1 MKSAMG
7 AVVALA
13 LGIGLAASAGATGMN
28 RQGAMQS
35 PNIQTGSTQQ
45 IQQKQIRP
53 QRHAVQKQTQQR
65 KLALVRGHRV
75 KGKMALAQKQR
86 IGKTRL
92 ATLKRHSRMQFAKL
106 HRGKTMQLARLHQ
119 KAGKT
124 RVATLHRRNQNQNQ
138 AVGVGSSMP
147 NTGNT
152 TITQPTPNS
161 AGSSQNL
168 NTQPQN
174 K

>member
-35 PNIQTGSTQQ
+35 PNVQTGSTQQ

-53 QRHAVQKQTQQR
+53 QRHAVRKQMQQR

-92 ATLKRHSRMQFAKL
+92 ATLKRHNRMQF
-106 HRGKTMQLARLHQ
+106 ARLHQ

-124 RVATLHRRNQNQNQ
+124 RIATLHRRNQNQNQ

>member
-28 RQGAMQS
+28 REGAMQS

-53 QRHAVQKQTQQR
+53 QRHAVRKQTQQR

-92 ATLKRHSRMQFAKL
+92 ATLKRHSRMQFA
-106 HRGKTMQLARLHQ
+106 RLHQ

-124 RVATLHRRNQNQNQ
+124 RIATLHRRNQKQNQ

-152 TITQPTPNS
+152 NITQPTPNS
-161 AGSSQNL
+161 AGGNQNL
-168 NTQPQN
+168 NNTQPQN

>member
-28 RQGAMQS
+28 RQSATQS
-35 PNIQTGSTQQ
+35 PNIQNGSTAQ
-45 IQQKQIRP
+45 IQKKQIRP
-53 QRHAVQKQTQQR
+53 QRQAVRKTMQQR
-65 KLALVRGHRV
+65 KLALIRGHRV
-75 KGKMALAQKQR
+75 KAKMALAQKQR

-92 ATLKRHSRMQFAKL
+92 ATLKRHNRVQV
-106 HRGKTMQLARLHQ
+106 ARLHQ

-124 RVATLHRRNQNQNQ
+124 RIATLHRRNQTP

-147 NTGNT
+147 NNGNT
-152 TITQPTPNS
+152 NITQPTPNS
-161 AGSSQNL
+161 AGGNQNL
-168 NTQPQN
+168 NTTQPQN

>member
-28 RQGAMQS
+28 REAATQS
-35 PNIQTGSTQQ
+35 PNIQTGTTAQMQQ
-45 IQQKQIRP
+45 RQIRP
-53 QRHAVQKQTQQR
+53 QRHAARKMAQQR
-65 KLALVRGHRV
+65 KLALTRGHRV

-92 ATLKRHSRMQFAKL
+92 ATLNRHNRMQV
-106 HRGKTMQLARLHQ
+106 ARLHQ
-119 KAGKT
+119 KAQKT
-124 RVATLHRRNQNQNQ
+124 RIATLHRRNQNQNQ

-147 NTGNT
+147 SNGNT
-152 TITQPTPNS
+152 NITQPTPNS
-161 AGSSQNL
+161 AGSTQNL
-168 NTQPQN
+168 NNTQPQN